1 VKNKVL
7 FLFVSVFLLCIAG
20 CGGGPAEPIPVAKP
34 AQIPPSRVMTLSQ
47 EQLLSLDW
55 HSFGRRGARVIA
67 KRAVGSGV
75 EFDIDFPSNDPGN
88 TSLEFV
94 SSGEGGRG
102 DVVGGDTSGFKAFA
116 LKFTLLSVNGHSE
129 SDMKQTLVAGA
140 LIGPTASGLARTFAP
155 VVLSMADSEKTVV
168 AETPSRT
175 DNIRIIGFHV
185 SMLSPEDWDSSG
197 SEVILRI
204 EPAEGGGRAPWF
216 PPDAAGGQ
224 SE

>member
-1 VKNKVL
+1 MKNKVQ
-7 FLFVSVFLLCIAG
+7 FVFVSAFLLCVAG
-20 CGGGPAEPIPVAKP
+20 CGGGPAKPIPVAKP

-55 HSFGRRGARVIA
+55 HSFGRRGARVTA
-67 KRAVGSGV
+67 KRPAGAGV
-75 EFDIDFPSNDPGN
+75 EFVIDFPSNDPGN
-88 TSLEFV
+88 TSLDFV

-102 DVVGGDTSGFKAFA
+102 DIVGGDTSGFKAFA
-116 LKFTLLSVNGHSE
+116 LKFTLLSINGHSE
-129 SDMKQTLVAGA
+129 SDMKQSLTAGA
-140 LIGPTASGLARTFAP
+140 VIGPTASGLARTFAP
-155 VVLSMADSEKTVV
+155 VALSMADSEKTVI

-185 SMLSPEDWDSSG
+185 NMLSPEDWAPSG

-216 PPDAAGGQ
+216 PPVAP
-224 SE
+224 